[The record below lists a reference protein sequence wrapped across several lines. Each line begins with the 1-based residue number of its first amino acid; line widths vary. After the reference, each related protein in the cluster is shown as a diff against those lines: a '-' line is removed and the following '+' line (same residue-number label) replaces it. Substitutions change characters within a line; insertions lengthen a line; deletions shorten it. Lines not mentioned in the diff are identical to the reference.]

1 MLKVAGKCFVYF
13 QLLTATFIAIIVG
26 VGRTEGHLT
35 LPDSSDACSS
45 TSTSVV
51 IENQIGVPGQVDEV
65 AVSFSNFPC
74 QEYCY
79 ENQSCNSFEYQQT
92 LTAAKMLL
100 ELREGHQVSQVA
112 VADIVSNC
120 RLLCSQSVKH
130 LKNNVTAVV
139 STSDSFNHDVQHV
152 LQQEYDPFKN
162 IDTNYC
168 FERFCVDLIGG
179 CIIYMYID
187 WKLFVCMMCNPSLQY
202 IHVPYSL
209 SYCRK
214 QRRLCSE
221 NPTMLTVF
229 WAISTIRCSR
239 QIKKIMCLSS
249 VRSND

>member
-1 MLKVAGKCFVYF
+1 MNTSTLYTCPFCPSSFSILRLYVSHLSVIHSKDPKFSIICCVEGCREVKVYF

-26 VGRTEGHLT
+26 VDRTEGHLT

-112 VADIVSNC
+112 IADIVSNC

-152 LQQEYDPFKN
+152 LQQEYDPFKI
-162 IDTNYC
+162 IDTNYS
-168 FERFCVDLIGG
+168 FERFCVDHLGLLV
-179 CIIYMYID
+179 D
-187 WKLFVCMMCNPSLQY
+187 
-202 IHVPYSL
+202 
-209 SYCRK
+209 
-214 QRRLCSE
+214 
-221 NPTMLTVF
+221 
-229 WAISTIRCSR
+229 A
-239 QIKKIMCLSS
+239 
-249 VRSND
+249 